1 MQELRL
7 LGHSNLSFSPLG
19 LGTWQFSNKD
29 KGRTW
34 WRKIDDQ
41 TVYDIIKVSLDG
53 GINWLD
59 TAEVYGRGNSEKFIG
74 RNLQRLGSKEAL
86 GSRVY
91 IADKWFPLLR
101 SADTIPE
108 TIKTRLDYLQRDS
121 IDLYQIHQPTSLS
134 SLYRQLRELA
144 KLHEMGFINAIGV
157 SNFTARQME
166 KADDILQRFGLRLS
180 SNQVKYNLL
189 HRKPEK
195 NGVLELAKERGI
207 SIIAYSPLQQG
218 VLTGRFHDNPESIQE
233 ISKVRRMNSGL
244 SQRNLIR
251 TQPLIDLLKR
261 LGLKYGKSPAQI
273 SLNWLIKAH
282 GETVFAIP
290 GASSRFQA
298 RSNLEAQC
306 FELSQADIEQL
317 NHWEEL

>member
-7 LGHSNLSFSPLG
+7 LGHSNLYLSPLG

-29 KGRTW
+29 KDRTW
-34 WRKIDDQ
+34 WHKIDDQ
-41 TVYDIIKVSLDG
+41 AVYDIIKVSLEG

-74 RNLQRLGSKEAL
+74 RNLQRLQSEGAL
-86 GSRVY
+86 SETVY

-101 SADTIPE
+101 SAKTISE
-108 TIKTRLDYLQRDS
+108 TIATRLDYLQRDA

-134 SLYRQLRELA
+134 SLYRQLKELA
-144 KLHEMGFINAIGV
+144 KLHHQGVIKAIGV

-166 KADDILQRFGLRLS
+166 KADDILKKFDLRLS
-180 SNQVKYNLL
+180 SNQVKFNLL

-207 SIIAYSPLQQG
+207 SLIAYSPLQQG
-218 VLTGRFHDNPESIQE
+218 VLTGRFHDNPDSIQTL
-233 ISKVRRMNSGL
+233 SKVRRVNSGL
-244 SQRNLIR
+244 NQKNLVK

-273 SLNWLIKAH
+273 ALNWLIMAH
-282 GETVFAIP
+282 GDTVFAIP

-298 RSNLEAQC
+298 RSNLEAQH
-306 FELSQADIEQL
+306 FQLSQEDLDQL
-317 NHWEEL
+317 SHWQEL